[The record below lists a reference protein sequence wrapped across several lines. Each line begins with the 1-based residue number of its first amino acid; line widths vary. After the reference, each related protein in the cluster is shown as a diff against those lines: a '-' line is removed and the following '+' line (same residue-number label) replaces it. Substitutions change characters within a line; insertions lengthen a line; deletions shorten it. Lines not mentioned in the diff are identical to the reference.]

1 MTPHPLMRGP
11 LRGAMRR
18 ATIWTALA
26 VLGGCSS
33 PPARQWLSLPLPKP
47 PALASAEKMA
57 KQLAS
62 APAAT
67 PVLVVR
73 RIGIPEYLQT
83 DKVRYRQ
90 ADTLLA
96 QWPHTVWAERL
107 ELGLT
112 DHLVMRL
119 RLALPGWTVCE
130 RSCPALGT
138 SITLNVD
145 FAPLDHVRADGV
157 LQAQAHWLLS
167 GGRGAQNTTLGT
179 TTDAVPV
186 HPDSPEGQATALA
199 QVLEHLAGNIAAAL
213 QTRP

>member
-1 MTPHPLMRGP
+1 MTPHPLMRQA
-11 LRGAMRR
+11 LL
-18 ATIWTALA
+18 TALIA
-26 VLGGCSS
+26 LAGCASP

-47 PALASAEKMA
+47 LPLASPVHAA
-57 KQLAS
+57 TP
-62 APAAT
+62 PAAT
-67 PVLVVR
+67 RVLVVR
-73 RIGIPEYLQT
+73 RVGIPEYLQT

-130 RSCPALGT
+130 RSCPAQASST
-138 SITLNVD
+138 TLNVD
-145 FAPLDHVRADGV
+145 FAPLDHVRAEGI

-167 GGRGAQNTTLGT
+167 GNGAQANFPGT
-179 TTDAVPV
+179 TTDAVAV
-186 HPDSPEGQATALA
+186 RPDSPEGQATALA
-199 QVLEHLAGNIAAAL
+199 QVLDHLASDIAATL
-213 QTRP
+213 QSRP

>member
-1 MTPHPLMRGP
+1 MTPHPLMRQA
-11 LRGAMRR
+11 LL
-18 ATIWTALA
+18 TALIA
-26 VLGGCSS
+26 LAGCASP

-47 PALASAEKMA
+47 LPLASPVHAA
-57 KQLAS
+57 TP
-62 APAAT
+62 PAAT
-67 PVLVVR
+67 RVLVVR
-73 RIGIPEYLQT
+73 RVGIPEYLQT

-130 RSCPALGT
+130 RSCPAQAPST
-138 SITLNVD
+138 TLNVD
-145 FAPLDHVRADGV
+145 FAPLDHVRAEGI

-167 GGRGAQNTTLGT
+167 GNGAQANFPGT
-179 TTDAVPV
+179 TTDAVAV
-186 HPDSPEGQATALA
+186 RPDSPEGQATALA
-199 QVLEHLAGNIAAAL
+199 QVLDHLASDIAATL
-213 QTRP
+213 QSRP

>member
-1 MTPHPLMRGP
+1 MKPLPSMRQAT
-11 LRGAMRR
+11 RRAMRS
-18 ATIWTALA
+18 AMWTVFA
-26 VLGGCSS
+26 VLGGCASP

-47 PALASAEKMA
+47 LPLDSPVHAATP
-57 KQLAS
+57 
-62 APAAT
+62 PAAT
-67 PVLVVR
+67 RVLVVR
-73 RIGIPEYLQT
+73 RVGIPEYLQT

-130 RSCPALGT
+130 RSCPAQA
-138 SITLNVD
+138 SFITLNVD
-145 FAPLDHVRADGV
+145 FAPLDHVRAEGV

-167 GGRGAQNTTLGT
+167 GKGAQANTPGS
-179 TTDAVPV
+179 TTDAVAV

-199 QVLEHLAGNIAAAL
+199 QVLDHLAGDIAATL

>member
-1 MTPHPLMRGP
+1 MTPHSLMRP
-11 LRGAMRR
+11 ALLTAF
-18 ATIWTALA
+18 IALA
-26 VLGGCSS
+26 GCSS

-47 PALASAEKMA
+47 PALANSAPMA
-57 KQLAS
+57 E
-62 APAAT
+62 PAAT
-67 PVLVVR
+67 ARVLVVR
-73 RIGIPEYLQT
+73 RVGIPEYLQT
-83 DKVRYRQ
+83 DKVRYRL
-90 ADTLLA
+90 ADTLLG

-130 RSCPALGT
+130 RSCPAQAS

-145 FAPLDHVRADGV
+145 FAPLDHVRAEGM
-157 LQAQAHWLLS
+157 LRAQAHWLLS
-167 GGRGAQNTTLGT
+167 GKAGQGI

-199 QVLEHLAGNIAAAL
+199 RVLDHLSGDIAAAL
-213 QTRP
+213 HTPP